1 MVVHLGMTTGPM
13 QATRQ
18 QILEHLRLT
27 RRATV
32 RELCS
37 VLGLTA
43 TGVRQHLTILE
54 HEALV
59 ESEEVRGKVGRPAHR
74 FTLSR
79 RGEAMFPKGY
89 DDLANALIDEVRDRY
104 GPAGLQGVVSG
115 VAARLAGPHVAALEE
130 LAPAQRVQ
138 AVVDLFAQSDVVA
151 DWERDGDAFLLHE
164 RTCPYP
170 EVARRNSVPCA
181 MEVAEVRMLTGMDAR
196 LTSCI
201 VRGDPHCIYRLEPV
215 KDHVA
220 S

>member
-1 MVVHLGMTTGPM
+1 M

-27 RRATV
+27 RGATV

-59 ESEEVRGKVGRPAHR
+59 ESEEVRGKVGRPSHR

-89 DDLANALIDEVRDRY
+89 ADLANALIDEVRARY
-104 GPAGLQGVVSG
+104 GPAGLESVGGG
-115 VAARLAGPHVAALEE
+115 VAGRLVGSHVAAMEE

-138 AVVDLFAQSDVVA
+138 AVVDLFAQRDIVA

-181 MEVAEVRMLTGMDAR
+181 MEVAEMRMLTGMDAR
-196 LTSCI
+196 LDSCI
-201 VRGDPHCIYRLEPV
+201 VAGNPHCTYRLEPLE
-215 KDHVA
+215 DRA
-220 S
+220 TS